1 MISEGSAEE
10 KTFRIGELAK
20 IAGITVRTIRY
31 YEELGLLRDQ
41 ERHESE
47 HRRYSERDLIYI
59 KRIQQLK
66 SYGLTLSEIIE
77 IFQLSKQDPTGEK
90 RRAKLIQRYKQ
101 KLQEALEKRNRIE
114 DYINEISWHIDQLER
129 VKNFQAC
136 PGEECLTCRY
146 REICRFAQREV
157 T

>member
-1 MISEGSAEE
+1 MEREQKDRS
-10 KTFRIGELAK
+10 FRIGELSK

-41 ERHESE
+41 KRTESK
-47 HRRYSERDLIYI
+47 HRRYSERDLVYI

-66 SYGLTLSEIIE
+66 SYGLTLNEIIE
-77 IFQLSKQDPTGEK
+77 IFELSKTDTTGEK
-90 RRAKLIQRYKQ
+90 RRAKLILRYKQ
-101 KLQEALEKRNRIE
+101 KLAEALEKKGKIE
-114 DYINEISWHIDQLER
+114 EYIQEISWHIDQLER

-136 PGEECLTCRY
+136 PGEECRTCKY
-146 REICRFAQREV
+146 KQICRFAE